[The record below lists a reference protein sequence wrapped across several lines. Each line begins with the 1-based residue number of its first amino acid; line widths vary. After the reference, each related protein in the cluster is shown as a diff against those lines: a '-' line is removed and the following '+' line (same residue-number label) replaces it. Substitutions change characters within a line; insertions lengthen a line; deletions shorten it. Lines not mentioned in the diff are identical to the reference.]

1 MSSGSHRLNITLDGK
16 RAEKLARL
24 AERTHV
30 QEGTLARS
38 LLMTALDETDVDATR
53 IVDLLDGIPG
63 AYERAQLGVRQAASG
78 GTVSLDEL

>member
-1 MSSGSHRLNITLDGK
+1 
-16 RAEKLARL
+16 
-24 AERTHV
+24 
-30 QEGTLARS
+30 
-38 LLMTALDETDVDATR
+38 MTALDETDVDAAR